1 MVARAFVAKPEDFG
15 TANPTL
21 WDSVESDG
29 LDPGPTTSSALHESR
44 NSPNFARNVNTNS
57 LNRARNPS
65 FSGDFLHAIALIS
78 ECRRLGSARLGVAWL
93 GVAWRG
99 VAWRG
104 VAWRGVAWRGVAWR
118 GAARRDGHRNPYASG
133 AVIESW
139 RQSAAAN

>member
-1 MVARAFVAKPEDFG
+1 MRSGKYPAPWGGEVYSVVARAFVAKPEDFG

-65 FSGDFLHAIALIS
+65 FSGDFLHAIALPQS
-78 ECRRLGSARLGVAWL
+78 GLHARAEPFYVLMPVEQGWN
-93 GVAWRG
+93 R
-99 VAWRG
+99 
-104 VAWRGVAWRGVAWR
+104 
-118 GAARRDGHRNPYASG
+118 ARSR
-133 AVIESW
+133 
-139 RQSAAAN
+139 